1 MASTAARTA
10 VIAGLGVAS
19 IGAATFLIY
28 LATGDEPAPAPPVAA
43 AEPVPPA
50 AEPVPVP
57 PAAPTAPR
65 PPADADVDDLD
76 AIDDAAAA
84 AARRQQDLVDRLA
97 AADLL
102 EMLDPDDATPSTGF
116 GRPGPGPGARPPR
129 VTTAPTGAIGT
140 LDRADIRRVVQR
152 HLVPIRHCYERQ
164 LAVTPDLAGT
174 VRARFTIGKDGRVL
188 DASASG
194 MGPAVDDCVAGVIR
208 RITFPAPRGGG
219 IVTVTYPFTFRS
231 A

>member
-43 AEPVPPA
+43 AEPVPA
-50 AEPVPVP
+50 P

-76 AIDDAAAA
+76 AIDDDDADAA

-116 GRPGPGPGARPPR
+116 GRPGHGPGARPPS

-140 LDRADIRRVVQR
+140 LDRADIRRVMQR
-152 HLVPIRHCYERQ
+152 HLVPIRNCYERQ
-164 LAVTPDLAGT
+164 LAVTADLAGT
-174 VRARFTIGKDGRVL
+174 VRARFTVGKDGRVL